1 MITRDEMVRI
11 IMIYYKQAQ
20 KEDYLELIE
29 RLLYIVY
36 LHELQ
41 HIYDEVNLKTYDKQ
55 QSSNS

>member
-20 KEDYLELIE
+20 EKEFLELIE
-29 RLLYIVY
+29 KLLNIVY

-41 HIYDEVNLKTYDKQ
+41 NIYDEVNLKTYDKQ